1 MAHEIRG
8 DFRHSP
14 SLVARRGQTLRPP
27 GVRHR
32 LLRVTTYEPPR
43 PWIASYAEGVPEDLA
58 PVSGSLVDIVEAS
71 ARDYPDA
78 PALQFFGRI
87 TSYRELHEAIDRAA
101 AGLRDQGVVAGDP
114 VAIVLPNCPQHII
127 AFYAI
132 LRLGAVVVE
141 HNPLYTPRELRK
153 QFEDHGAK
161 HAIVWTKVVGLIQ
174 EFPTDLAVTS
184 LISVDI
190 TQAMPFG
197 TRMALK
203 LPIAKA
209 REART
214 ALHERVSGTVPWES
228 IVGTAP
234 LPASHPKPATDD
246 LALIQYTSGT
256 TGTPKGASLTHRN
269 LLSNAAQARAWVPS
283 IVRGHG
289 CVVYAVLPMFHA
301 YGLTLCLTFAMSM
314 GARLVLF
321 PRFDPD
327 MVLEVTKKHPA
338 TFLPLV
344 PPIAERLLTA
354 AREKGVSL
362 AGTQVAISG
371 AMALPHELVV
381 PFEAAS
387 GGYLVEGYGLSECS
401 PVLMANPVAENRVPG
416 TVGLPLPGTELR
428 VVDPDEPTKD
438 VAPGERGELIV
449 RGPQVFS
456 GYYGKPEETE
466 KVFVDGWFRT
476 GDIVTVD
483 EGGFV
488 RVVDRIKELIITGGF
503 NVAPTEVEI
512 ALRQHPQ
519 VDDAAVVGLPSTQSG
534 EEVVAAIVLAP
545 GVEQPDIEGIRE
557 FARGILTP
565 YKVPRRIFVVDELP
579 KSLIGK
585 VLRRQV
591 RDSLLQLT
599 TGT

>member
-1 MAHEIRG
+1 M
-8 DFRHSP
+8 
-14 SLVARRGQTLRPP
+14 
-27 GVRHR
+27 
-32 LLRVTTYEPPR
+32 TTYDPPR
-43 PWIASYAEGVPEDLA
+43 PWIASYADGVPEDLS
-58 PVSGSLVDIVEAS
+58 PVTGSLVDIVEAS
-71 ARDYPDA
+71 ARDYPSA
-78 PALQFFGRI
+78 PALQFFGRE
-87 TSYRELHEAIDRAA
+87 TSYRELHEQIDRAA
-101 AGLRDQGVVAGDP
+101 AALRDLGVKAGDP
-114 VAIVLPNCPQHII
+114 VAIVLPNCPQHIV

-132 LRLGAVVVE
+132 LRLGAVVIE

-161 HAIVWTKVVGLIQ
+161 HAIVWTKVVKTVQ
-174 EFPTDLAVTS
+174 DFPADLAVTN
-184 LISVDI
+184 LISVDVI
-190 TQAMPFG
+190 KAMPFG
-197 TRMALK
+197 TRIALT
-203 LPIAKA
+203 LPVRKA
-209 REART
+209 REARS
-214 ALHERVSGTVPWES
+214 ALTERVSGTVPWEQ
-228 IVGTAP
+228 IVRSAP
-234 LPASHPKPATDD
+234 LPASHPRPSTDD

-256 TGTPKGASLTHRN
+256 TGTPKGAALTHRN

-283 IVRGHG
+283 IVRGDG

-344 PPIAERLLTA
+344 PPIADRLLKA

-362 AGTQVAISG
+362 EGTQVAISG

-401 PVLMANPVAENRVPG
+401 PVLMANPVAAHRVPG
-416 TVGLPLPGTELR
+416 TVGLPLPGTECR
-428 VVDPDEPTKD
+428 VVDPDEPTRD
-438 VAPGERGELIV
+438 VPAGDRGELVV

-466 KVFVDGWFRT
+466 AVFADGWFRT
-476 GDIVTVD
+476 GDIVTID
-483 EGGFV
+483 DAGFV
-488 RVVDRIKELIITGGF
+488 RIVDRIKELIITGGF
-503 NVAPTEVEI
+503 NVAPTEVENV
-512 ALRQHPQ
+512 LRQHPQ
-519 VDDAAVVGLPSTQSG
+519 IEDAAVVGLPNEHSG
-534 EEVVAAIVLAP
+534 EEVVAAIVVAP
-545 GVEQPDIEGIRE
+545 GTTIDEEAVRE

-591 RDSLLQLT
+591 RDRLLALT
-599 TGT
+599 TGS

>member
-1 MAHEIRG
+1 M
-8 DFRHSP
+8 
-14 SLVARRGQTLRPP
+14 
-27 GVRHR
+27 
-32 LLRVTTYEPPR
+32 TYDPPR
-43 PWIASYAEGVPEDLA
+43 PWIASYADGVPADLD
-58 PVSGSLVDIVEAS
+58 PVTGSLVDIVEAS

-78 PALQFFGRI
+78 TALQFFGRE
-87 TSYRELHEAIDRAA
+87 TTYRSLKEQIDRAA
-101 AGLRDQGVVAGDP
+101 EGLRALGVGPGDP
-114 VAIVLPNCPQHII
+114 VAIVLPNCPQHIV

-161 HAIVWTKVVGLIQ
+161 HAVVWSKVVASVQ
-174 EFPTDLAVTS
+174 EFPADLAVS
-184 LISVDI
+184 AVVSVDI
-190 TQAMPFG
+190 TRAMPWS
-197 TRMALK
+197 TRLALK

-209 REART
+209 REARE
-214 ALHERVSGTVPWES
+214 ALHERVSGAIAWERVVAS
-228 IVGTAP
+228 NPIAP
-234 LPASHPKPATDD
+234 GHPRPATDD

-269 LLSNAAQARAWVPS
+269 LLSNAAQAKAWVPS
-283 IVRGHG
+283 ITRGDG

-327 MVLEVTKKHPA
+327 MVLEVTRTHPA

-344 PPIAERLLTA
+344 PPIADRLLKAT
-354 AREKGVSL
+354 REKGVSL

-381 PFEAAS
+381 PFEEAS

-401 PVLMANPVAENRVPG
+401 PVLMANPVAHNRVPG
-416 TVGLPLPGTELR
+416 TVGLPLPGTECR
-428 VVDPDEPTKD
+428 VVDPDEPTRD
-438 VAPGERGELIV
+438 VPPGERGELIV
-449 RGPQVFS
+449 RGPQVFG

-466 KVFVDGWFRT
+466 AVFVDGWFRT
-476 GDIVTVD
+476 GDIVQID

-488 RVVDRIKELIITGGF
+488 RIVDRIKELIITGGF
-503 NVAPTEVEI
+503 NVAPTEVEN
-512 ALRQHPQ
+512 ALRQHPD
-519 VDDAAVVGLPSTQSG
+519 VEDAAVVGLPSDHSG
-534 EEVVAAIVLAP
+534 EEVVAAIVVDA
-545 GVEQPDIEGIRE
+545 GSDVDVEAIRE

-565 YKVPRRIFVVDELP
+565 YKVPRRVFVVDELP

-591 RDSLLQLT
+591 RDSLLALNK
-599 TGT
+599 GE

>member
-1 MAHEIRG
+1 M
-8 DFRHSP
+8 
-14 SLVARRGQTLRPP
+14 T
-27 GVRHR
+27 
-32 LLRVTTYEPPR
+32 TTYDPPR
-43 PWIASYAEGVPEDLA
+43 PWIASYAAGVPEDLD

-78 PALQFFGRI
+78 PALQFFGRV
-87 TSYRELHEAIDRAA
+87 TTYRRLHEAIDRAA
-101 AGLRDQGVVAGDP
+101 AGLKQRGVGPGDP
-114 VAIVLPNCPQHII
+114 VAIVLPNCPQHIV

-161 HAIVWTKVVGLIQ
+161 HAIVWSKVVGTVQDFPDDLRVPNLI
-174 EFPTDLAVTS
+174 TVDVTK
-184 LISVDI
+184 
-190 TQAMPFG
+190 AMPFF
-197 TRMALK
+197 TRLALR

-209 REART
+209 RESQA
-214 ALHERVSGTVPWES
+214 ALHERTSGATSWEDV
-228 IVGTAP
+228 VGADR
-234 LPASHPKPATDD
+234 LPSTHPKPATDD
-246 LALIQYTSGT
+246 LAIIQYTSGT
-256 TGTPKGASLTHRN
+256 TGTPKGAALTHRN
-269 LLSNAAQARAWVPS
+269 LLANAAQARAWVPS
-283 IVRGHG
+283 IVRGDG

-327 MVLEVTKKHPA
+327 MVLDVTKKHPA

-344 PPIAERLLTA
+344 PPIADRLLKA
-354 AREKGVSL
+354 SKEKGVPI
-362 AGTQVAISG
+362 AGTEVAISG

-401 PVLMANPVAENRVPG
+401 PVLMANPVADNRVPG
-416 TVGLPLPGTELR
+416 TVGLPLPGTECR
-428 VVDPDEPTKD
+428 VVDPDDPSTDVEP
-438 VAPGERGELIV
+438 GGRGELVV
-449 RGPQVFS
+449 RGPQVFQ

-466 KVFVDGWFRT
+466 AVFVDGWFRT
-476 GDIVTVD
+476 GDIVTID
-483 EGGFV
+483 EAGFV
-488 RVVDRIKELIITGGF
+488 RIVDRIKELIITGGF
-503 NVAPTEVEI
+503 NVAPTEVEN
-512 ALRQHPQ
+512 ALRQHPD
-519 VDDAAVVGLPSTQSG
+519 VEDAAVVGLPSVHSG
-534 EEVVAAIVLAP
+534 EEVVAAIV
-545 GVEQPDIEGIRE
+545 VESGKDVDVEAIRE

-591 RDSLLQLT
+591 RESLLTLT
-599 TGT
+599 TGS